1 MDFNEEG
8 DEKGFNLV
16 TMEKRAPLI
25 EFIETPARQF
35 QTLSPEF
42 FAQPDWISMVEPR
55 TIYRIKGEVTKDEYE
70 ALKKH
75 LKAFPVPILN
85 KLTVKRDIRVRDDKM
100 TEDIKED
107 EALIGIIS
115 NALWLTAPDLT
126 SAYEYEAFRKA
137 YAQGHFVAII
147 LYKIKKSDLDSCP
160 DEGRVDVD
168 EFKDSPEL
176 YKEFLGIRR

>member
-1 MDFNEEG
+1 MGRYYGVRAVMRKGRKIG
-8 DEKGFNLV
+8 D
-16 TMEKRAPLI
+16 I
-25 EFIETPARQF
+25 ERLDWMRCNPRG
-35 QTLSPEF
+35 
-42 FAQPDWISMVEPR
+42 QP
-55 TIYRIKGEVTKDEYE
+55 Y
-70 ALKKH
+70 
-75 LKAFPVPILN
+75 
-85 KLTVKRDIRVRDDKM
+85 
-100 TEDIKED
+100 IKED

-168 EFKDSPEL
+168 EFKNSPEL